1 MLFGAY
7 LMETNNDGVIVAGTI
22 ILLLAVVAWI
32 FAALIMTGDLIRKL
46 LISRG
51 SKPRKSP
58 AAVATTTKRA
68 INTISAAS
76 TPAPK
81 CRASA
86 VEGYPVTWLRT

>member
-1 MLFGAY
+1 MSMPDTSTQKSGSAVDRWLNFALFSIGGVAAAGLVVVLFGAY

-51 SKPRKSP
+51 SKPCKSP
-58 AAVATTTKRA
+58 QR
-68 INTISAAS
+68 
-76 TPAPK
+76 
-81 CRASA
+81 
-86 VEGYPVTWLRT
+86 